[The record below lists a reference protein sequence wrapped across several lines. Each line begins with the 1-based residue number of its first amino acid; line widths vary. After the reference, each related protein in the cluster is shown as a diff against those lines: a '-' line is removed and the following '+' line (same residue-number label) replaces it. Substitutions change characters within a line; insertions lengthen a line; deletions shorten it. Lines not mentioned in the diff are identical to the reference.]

1 MSTYKKGI
9 AFIFE
14 GPTEKIFYLSIIE
27 MFCKENNAYKNKY
40 FNAELAEFEYL
51 LTLPNHEKIILKT
64 NTVNSINNITNS
76 EAWIKSM
83 CINRYNDILW
93 TIFLCYDADSTENSI
108 RQFNEGNWKQFKNN
122 LNKENIKVIDFR
134 AVYDI
139 ESLMFL
145 DEQGICNFL
154 GILKIPKIRGL
165 SGKQKMKRLF
175 RMNNQFYHEGDRAKS
190 FIKKLDKKTIVS
202 KSSLPFDE
210 LKKIC
215 FDK

>member
-1 MSTYKKGI
+1 MERK
-9 AFIFE
+9 
-14 GPTEKIFYLSIIE
+14 
-27 MFCKENNAYKNKY
+27 
-40 FNAELAEFEYL
+40 
-51 LTLPNHEKIILKT
+51 
-64 NTVNSINNITNS
+64 
-76 EAWIKSM
+76 
-83 CINRYNDILW
+83 
-93 TIFLCYDADSTENSI
+93 
-108 RQFNEGNWKQFKNN
+108 FKNN